1 MDEDAV
7 IPQEESTE
15 IADAEIVEENSP
27 SASSGS
33 SSDQVTVLLSL
44 EQLIKSHIAS
54 IDKLREESRKHKQML
69 EDAFLNDPVYQEHL
83 KVAKEATKQKSTTKQ
98 TIMRQPANVQLS
110 NKIKEMSA
118 ELKDKQFALSDYLLE
133 YQRLTGVNEIEGED
147 GEVREIVN
155 TARVVKRAST
165 SDKKR

>member
-1 MDEDAV
+1 MDDQTPE
-7 IPQEESTE
+7 QEVV
-15 IADAEIVEENSP
+15 DAEIVATQTP
-27 SASSGS
+27 TPAA
-33 SSDQVTVLLSL
+33 DQVTVLLSL

-83 KVAKEATKQKSTTKQ
+83 KIAKEATKQKSTTKQ
-98 TIMRQPANVQLS
+98 NIMHQPANVQLS

-118 ELKDKQFALSDYLLE
+118 ELKDKQMALSDYLLE
-133 YQRLTGVNEIEGED
+133 YQRMTGVNEIEGED

-155 TARVVKRAST
+155 TARVVKKT
-165 SDKKR
+165 K